1 MNIEQRLQGSIDSLD
16 QSLLLPVRALLCS
29 PFLVSGISKAM
40 NFQGTV
46 AEVRGLAGLEPA
58 TLFAM
63 LVILVQ
69 LGGSILLVLG
79 RRGAW
84 TGAVLLIGFTAVAT
98 LLAHP
103 YWLRDGTDRVRDFN
117 TFWEHVGLAGGLL
130 LAAITLPSLGRPVP
144 SS

>member
-1 MNIEQRLQGSIDSLD
+1 
-16 QSLLLPVRALLCS
+16 
-29 PFLVSGISKAM
+29 
-40 NFQGTV
+40 
-46 AEVRGLAGLEPA
+46 
-58 TLFAM
+58 
-63 LVILVQ
+63 
-69 LGGSILLVLG
+69 
-79 RRGAW
+79 
-84 TGAVLLIGFTAVAT
+84 LLIGFTAVAT